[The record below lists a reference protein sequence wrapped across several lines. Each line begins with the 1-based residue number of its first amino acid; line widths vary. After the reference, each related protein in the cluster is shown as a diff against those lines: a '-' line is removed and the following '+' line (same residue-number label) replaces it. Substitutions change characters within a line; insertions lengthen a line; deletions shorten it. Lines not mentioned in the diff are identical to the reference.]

1 MFVIYLR
8 CLNRAA
14 PGDIQY
20 TDRVSGCILL
30 LRQLAVKMDHWCM
43 CIWCSTQSMDF
54 SRRGTVYILY
64 VWCNCDVLN
73 RSCPWCNEG
82 TEYISLC
89 ILLSQVCLSWK
100 HDRCS
105 GTASSHRS
113 ERLAKGTNVFE
124 HYECLSRHATCQM
137 PEYFLLASPSCTL
150 CGAPA
155 ATDTSTDTLFACT
168 SEYPGLI

>member
-1 MFVIYLR
+1 MNVIYLR

-54 SRRGTVYILY
+54 TRRGTVYILY

-73 RSCPWCNEG
+73 RSCPWCNKG

-89 ILLSQVCLSWK
+89 ILLSQVCLS
-100 HDRCS
+100 
-105 GTASSHRS
+105 
-113 ERLAKGTNVFE
+113 
-124 HYECLSRHATCQM
+124 
-137 PEYFLLASPSCTL
+137 
-150 CGAPA
+150 
-155 ATDTSTDTLFACT
+155 
-168 SEYPGLI
+168 